1 MRPSSVSSSAA
12 RLATMIPPVGLLVLL
27 DVVVGVVP
35 PPPDVAEVLERRVAV
50 VGRVAEV
57 VGGVVVPLLW

>member
-27 DVVVGVVP
+27 DVVVGVAP